1 MNLKNGRD
9 VEQLVAG
16 IYLND
21 MCLDRGNALVEEMGK
36 KRKDIKTAFTYLILA
51 WMEVL
56 SKMEYYD
63 ARNEDAVQLAKKI
76 YDRPVSYPE
85 LVLAKNGLD
94 QETERSLNTDSPRDV
109 ANALAS
115 YLRADAEERYGTFL
129 NALMMEHRT
138 LQQNFTRMGMCWL
151 KEDCRNRKDLSWI
164 CELPVYLPFI

>member
-1 MNLKNGRD
+1 MNLKNGKD

-21 MCLDRGNALVEEMGK
+21 MCLDRGNALVEEMAK

-51 WMEVL
+51 WMEIL
-56 SKMEYYD
+56 SKMESYD
-63 ARNEDAVQLAKKI
+63 ARNEAAVQLAKKI
-76 YDRPVSYPE
+76 YDRPVQLPKI
-85 LVLAKNGLD
+85 VLAKD
-94 QETERSLNTDSPRDV
+94 IPAKETDGSLKTDAPQDV

>member
-9 VEQLVAG
+9 MEQLVAG
-16 IYLND
+16 IYLNN
-21 MCLDRGNALVEEMGK
+21 MCLDRGNALAEEMAK

-51 WMEVL
+51 WMEIL
-56 SKMEYYD
+56 SKMESYD
-63 ARNEDAVQLAKKI
+63 ARNEAAVQLAKKI
-76 YDRPVSYPE
+76 YDRPVQLPE
-85 LVLAKNGLD
+85 LALTKTGQD

-151 KEDCRNRKDLSWI
+151 KKDCRSRKDLSWI
-164 CELPVYLPFI
+164 CELPVCLPFI

>member
-21 MCLDRGNALVEEMGK
+21 MCLDRGNALVEEMAK

-76 YDRPVSYPE
+76 YDRPVPYPE
-85 LVLAKNGLD
+85 LVLEKNGLV

-115 YLRADAEERYGTFL
+115 YLRADAGERYGTFL

-151 KEDCRNRKDLSWI
+151 KEDCRNRKDLSRI